1 MCLSKAYV
9 EKGNKKEFLMTD
21 IASVEVEGTKIILK
35 SLFGE
40 KREISGTI
48 RGIDFT
54 ASLMKLEIYKV
65 VPVD

>member
-21 IASVEVEGTKIILK
+21 IASVEVDGNRIIMK

-40 KREISGTI
+40 KKEMFACIRE
-48 RGIDFT
+48 IDFT
-54 ASLMKLEIYKV
+54 SSLMKLDV
-65 VPVD
+65 SV